1 MPKIRTLSNV
11 SATPTL
17 TTLHDPLPAPS
28 GVDVLVTTDE
38 TTGDPVAVARNGVE
52 YALNATHDTTRVW
65 LATEDGRQRQINTFD
80 SYPNIT
86 GNAAN

>member
-1 MPKIRTLSNV
+1 MPKIRTL
-11 SATPTL
+11 TPTPIL

-38 TTGDPVAVARNGVE
+38 ATGDPVAVSRGGVE
-52 YALNATHDTTRVW
+52 YALNSTHETTRIW
-65 LATEDGRQRQINTFD
+65 LATEAGHTRQINTFD